1 MCKKGTK
8 EEEDKEEDKE
18 EEIFCGRA
26 LDPSIGLFSDSS
38 VCEEI
43 YPSSPLTCTHTYKEQ
58 LTKNIYDAAGA
69 APSEAGCCLPLAI
82 RRASL
87 AFEATN

>member
-1 MCKKGTK
+1 MCKKGKK
-8 EEEDKEEDKE
+8 EEEDKDEDE
-18 EEIFCGRA
+18 LEEIFCGRA

-43 YPSSPLTCTHTYKEQ
+43 DPSSPLTHTYIQ
-58 LTKNIYDAAGA
+58 RAANKNIYDAAGA